1 MGKDA
6 IEVKAARKKV
16 LANLRMLNSRLQEL
30 CRSSASYDALHAFYS
45 EKVEEQL
52 NILEWFE
59 KYDRATSSGDLLMS
73 NTADKRKRAYIC
85 VSRSVDCW
93 AISLRHQRINDEL

>member
-1 MGKDA
+1 MTKLVMGKDA

-30 CRSSASYDALHAFYS
+30 CRSSASYDALHAFYNK
-45 EKVEEQL
+45 KVEEQL

-59 KYDRATSSGDLLMS
+59 KFDRATSSIAPKIS
-73 NTADKRKRAYIC
+73 NTGAKHTKSPC
-85 VSRSVDCW
+85 LLV
-93 AISLRHQRINDEL
+93 EG